1 MKKKKAGRNRAE
13 SGKQQ
18 AHTTLQRLGLGGLVT
33 GTVAMLSGGGA
44 AEGAYYYSDSGC
56 SADCAIDITG
66 GHIGTNLSIKD
77 TATSGGRFYAGAGFP
92 AICGSTIGGALTY
105 SASGV
110 NCHTCQSG
118 SFQNFA
124 TVFSG
129 MTFPTFVKVRFNGS
143 TFPPDYSY
151 GWVKLSD
158 QHTIASY
165 ASEYNGGP
173 ITTGQTGPTAVHL
186 TELFGEASPLG
197 TVIFW
202 QTASEI
208 DTVGYNL
215 WRSDT
220 IAGQYVKINETLI
233 PGEGSTEQEAS
244 YSHTDSAGC
253 GASSCFYKLED
264 LDTHGVS
271 TFHGPIEVA
280 QPPRLCGTMT
290 EGNPGFNIFSLFL
303 PPAAA
308 IALWLRRERK
318 KVNA

>member
-1 MKKKKAGRNRAE
+1 MKKEKAGQKRTE
-13 SGKQQ
+13 SGKQR

-33 GTVAMLSGGGA
+33 GTLAALSAGGVVQGA
-44 AEGAYYYSDSGC
+44 SYYSNSGC

-66 GHIGTNLSIKD
+66 GHIGTNLSIKV
-77 TATSGGRFYAGAGFP
+77 THASGGMFYAGMGAPF
-92 AICGSTIGGALTY
+92 ICATTMSQMALTY

-118 SFQNFA
+118 TFQNFA

-143 TFPPDYSY
+143 TFPADYSY

-165 ASEYNGGP
+165 ASEYDGGP
-173 ITTGQTGPTAVHL
+173 ITTGETTLVHL
-186 TELFGEASPLG
+186 TEFFAEASPRS

-202 QTASEI
+202 ETASEI

-215 WRSDT
+215 RRSDT

-233 PGEGSTEQEAS
+233 PGEGSTAQGAS
-244 YSHTDSAGC
+244 YSYTDSAGC
-253 GASSCFYKLED
+253 GASRCFYKLED
-264 LDTHGVS
+264 IDAHGVS

-280 QPPRLCGTMT
+280 MPRRKWQL
-290 EGNPGFNIFSLFL
+290 NFLQLLF
-303 PPAAA
+303 
-308 IALWLRRERK
+308 RK
-318 KVNA
+318 